1 MQAPEF
7 EQLMQGKPAK
17 FADLTKMENDNV
29 GLMGLLARAQSRQ
42 STKEDVEA
50 AQAEI
55 KKKEV
60 EIPGPIRFKIN
71 IFIQQQKELGKSDR
85 SIRRAVQKK
94 FNIAVV

>member
-1 MQAPEF
+1 MQSHEF
-7 EQLMQGKPAK
+7 DNLMDGKLAK
-17 FADLTKMENDNV
+17 FAELFKDDVNSG

-42 STKEDVEA
+42 ANASDVEA

-55 KKKEV
+55 KKQEV
-60 EIPGPIRFKIN
+60 EIPSPLRFKID

-85 SIRRAVQKK
+85 FIRRAVQKK